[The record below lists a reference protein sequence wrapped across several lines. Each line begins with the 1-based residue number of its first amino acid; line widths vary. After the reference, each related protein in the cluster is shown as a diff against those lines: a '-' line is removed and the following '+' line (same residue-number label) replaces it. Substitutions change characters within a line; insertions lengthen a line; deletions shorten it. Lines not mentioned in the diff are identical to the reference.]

1 MAKITLK
8 LSYTIFMRESYEYD
22 ECPYCNGSGYEMTED
37 GLVECEYCDG
47 RGIMLT
53 DDPAYLEYMEQ
64 HAPDPDDYWEEKR
77 TRFD

>member
-1 MAKITLK
+1 MSA
-8 LSYTIFMRESYEYD
+8 SYEYD

-37 GLVECEYCDG
+37 GVLEECEYCDG

-53 DDPAYLEYMEQ
+53 DDPAYLKYMERFK
-64 HAPDPDDYWEEKR
+64 PDPDDLYEEKR

>member
-1 MAKITLK
+1 
-8 LSYTIFMRESYEYD
+8 
-22 ECPYCNGSGYEMTED
+22 MTED

-53 DDPAYLEYMEQ
+53 DSTAYKEYMEQ
-64 HAPDPDDYWEEKR
+64 HAPDPDDLWEEKQ